1 MLNVSEV
8 VICGAGIAGISTAYY
23 LATRYG
29 ITDVLIV
36 DPHPPLSQTT
46 SKSGEN
52 YRNWWPNNSMADFAN
67 RSIHLMEEI
76 ANQTE
81 NIIHMNRRGYLYVST
96 KPSKEHL
103 LTIKQH
109 AQAACKSWPLRW
121 YPDRN
126 RSVDRLYDPVP
137 EDNYADQPLGVDIL
151 RGKDLIQEWYPHL
164 DESIKTA
171 IHVRSAGTISVHN
184 LGNHM
189 LQEAKS
195 SGVNTLDG
203 KVVDIKCTGQK
214 AIHVFVEVMGKIHR
228 VHCRSFVNAAG
239 PFAGTVAK
247 MLNIQLPIFSVF
259 QQKVALQDFQR
270 IIPRNSPFTIFM
282 DHQHIPWPPQD
293 QVLLANEPDYVW
305 MLERLPGGIH
315 IRPEGSGDSTWIK
328 LGWAIN
334 RTVSSPEWMP
344 KCTSG
349 FPEVMLRGASRFV
362 PELAAYAD
370 DLPQPVIQYGGY
382 YTKTDDNLPLIGP
395 MGIPGCY
402 IVGALSGYGTMT
414 ACAAGELCASWVSES
429 FLPNY
434 AECFSPDRY
443 NNALSR
449 KTNPKGA
456 SSGEL

>member
-137 EDNYADQPLGVDIL
+137 EDNYADQPLGVEI
-151 RGKDLIQEWYPHL
+151 
-164 DESIKTA
+164 
-171 IHVRSAGTISVHN
+171 
-184 LGNHM
+184 
-189 LQEAKS
+189 
-195 SGVNTLDG
+195 
-203 KVVDIKCTGQK
+203 
-214 AIHVFVEVMGKIHR
+214 
-228 VHCRSFVNAAG
+228 
-239 PFAGTVAK
+239 FARKGFDTRMV
-247 MLNIQLPIFSVF
+247 
-259 QQKVALQDFQR
+259 
-270 IIPRNSPFTIFM
+270 
-282 DHQHIPWPPQD
+282 
-293 QVLLANEPDYVW
+293 
-305 MLERLPGGIH
+305 
-315 IRPEGSGDSTWIK
+315 STF
-328 LGWAIN
+328 
-334 RTVSSPEWMP
+334 R
-344 KCTSG
+344 
-349 FPEVMLRGASRFV
+349 
-362 PELAAYAD
+362 
-370 DLPQPVIQYGGY
+370 
-382 YTKTDDNLPLIGP
+382 
-395 MGIPGCY
+395 
-402 IVGALSGYGTMT
+402 
-414 ACAAGELCASWVSES
+414 
-429 FLPNY
+429 
-434 AECFSPDRY
+434 
-443 NNALSR
+443 
-449 KTNPKGA
+449 
-456 SSGEL
+456 